1 MSKKIFAAAVFVHI
15 AGAVFFLAAVAY
27 LGAFTRYMADDYCE
41 SYTTQTYSPLTA
53 VVSRYQE
60 GSWRAANR
68 YSNLLFV
75 GVMESLLG
83 WSNIEIVP
91 VGMIILW
98 AAGLVALSRQA
109 RKLAGWDWDFRMD
122 AFLGVLLAFLPLLE
136 APNRYQTFYWRS
148 SMATHFVPLVFL
160 NFLAAFLLYRA
171 RAKKESLP
179 SIWSVLA
186 LFFAAFMIGGF
197 SEPPLTVTIVGAGL
211 GLAYIWLFVKNET
224 RRALLL
230 PLAGVFTGAV
240 FALIVM
246 AVSPAARNLGKTA
259 PSFFEWAGRTA
270 AYTYLFLLDVLKSL
284 PLPLLFSAACPAIFI
299 FLFSAATGKTLP
311 VNARAASRL
320 ALIMPLLLVVF
331 IAAGFSTSAYGQS
344 YPVARARFFAH
355 HLMTIV
361 LVVEGVL
368 LGNWLAA
375 RRAASSPIPIPAWI
389 GGIVLFALALYPVRA
404 GLQTLQQT
412 PQYREREQ
420 YWDQRNAHIY
430 KLREQGQTDLVVPQF
445 DGVDG
450 VKELDSYETHWVNV
464 CAAKYYGVNSIRA
477 IPIYEEELEEYYG
490 N

>member
-1 MSKKIFAAAVFVHI
+1 MSKKIFAAAVFAHI

-27 LGAFTRYMADDYCE
+27 LGTFTRYMADDYCE

-53 VVSRYQE
+53 VVNRYQE

-75 GVMESLLG
+75 GVMEALLG
-83 WSNIEIVP
+83 WGNIETVP
-91 VGMIILW
+91 AGLIFLW
-98 AAGLVALSRQA
+98 AAGLILLSRQA
-109 RKLAGWDWDFRMD
+109 RKFAGLEWNFSVDV
-122 AFLGVLLAFLPLLE
+122 FLGLTLAFLPILE

-160 NFLAAFLLYRA
+160 NVLAAFLLYRA
-171 RAKKESLP
+171 RAAKP
-179 SIWSVLA
+179 
-186 LFFAAFMIGGF
+186 AAFWSAVLLAPAAFLIGGF
-197 SEPPLTVTIVGAGL
+197 SEPPVTVMVVGAAL
-211 GLAYIWLFVKNET
+211 GLASLSFASEKT
-224 RRALLL
+224 RRAFFL
-230 PLAGVFTGAV
+230 PLAGIFFGAV
-240 FALIVM
+240 AALLTM

-270 AYTYLFLLDVLKSL
+270 EYTYLFLLDIIKSL
-284 PLPLLFSAACPAIFI
+284 PLPLLFSVACPAIFI
-299 FLFSAATGKTLP
+299 FLFSATTGKTLP
-311 VNARAASRL
+311 INARAASRL
-320 ALIMPLLLVVF
+320 ALMTPPLLVLF

-355 HLMTIV
+355 HLTTIV

-368 LGNWLAA
+368 FGNWLAA
-375 RRAASSPIPIPAWI
+375 RRAVSSFVRIPAWI
-389 GGIVLFALALYPVRA
+389 GGIVLFALAFYPARA
-404 GLQTLQQT
+404 GLQILQQA
-412 PQYREREQ
+412 PQYRERAAL
-420 YWDQRNAHIY
+420 WDERNAHIY

>member
-1 MSKKIFAAAVFVHI
+1 MDA
-15 AGAVFFLAAVAY
+15 
-27 LGAFTRYMADDYCE
+27 
-41 SYTTQTYSPLTA
+41 
-53 VVSRYQE
+53 
-60 GSWRAANR
+60 
-68 YSNLLFV
+68 
-75 GVMESLLG
+75 LLG
-83 WSNIEIVP
+83 VS
-91 VGMIILW
+91 
-98 AAGLVALSRQA
+98 
-109 RKLAGWDWDFRMD
+109 
-122 AFLGVLLAFLPLLE
+122 LAFLPLLE

-148 SMATHFVPLVFL
+148 SMATHFVPLVLL
-160 NFLAAFLLYRA
+160 NMLAAFLLFRA
-171 RAKKESLP
+171 RSPRPAPGWSLP
-179 SIWSVLA
+179 LLWGISFL
-186 LFFAAFMIGGF
+186 IGGF
-197 SEPPLTVTIVGAGL
+197 SEPPVTLMTVGSGL
-211 GLAYIWLFVKNET
+211 GLVFLRFAADEKK
-224 RRALLL
+224 RRALFV
-230 PLAGVFTGAV
+230 PLTGVFLGA
-240 FALIVM
+240 FSALSVM

-270 AYTYLFLLDVLKSL
+270 EYTYLFLLDILKSL

-311 VNARAASRL
+311 VKARAASRL
-320 ALIMPLLLVVF
+320 ALAMPLLLVLF

-355 HLMTIV
+355 HLTTIV

-375 RRAASSPIPIPAWI
+375 RRAASSSIRIPAWAA
-389 GGIVLFALALYPVRA
+389 GTVLFALALYPVRA
-404 GLQTLQQT
+404 GLQTLQQA